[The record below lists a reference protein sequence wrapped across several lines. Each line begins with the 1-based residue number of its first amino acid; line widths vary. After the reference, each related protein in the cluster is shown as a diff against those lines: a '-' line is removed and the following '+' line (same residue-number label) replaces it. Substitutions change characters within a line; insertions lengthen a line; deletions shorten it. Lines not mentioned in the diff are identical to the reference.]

1 VVGTVAWLMMHLPT
15 HKYLFLT
22 DLEWM
27 VLPPVAAGQFRLFRK
42 DNMPI
47 GYVSWARLNED
58 VEERLKQGVTKLQP
72 ADWTSGDRLW
82 LVDVIA
88 PFGGKEEIVE
98 SLISQIF
105 KGRDI
110 QVLNSKKDKPSMP
123 KDM

>member
-1 VVGTVAWLMMHLPT
+1 MMHLPT

-27 VLPPVAAGQFRLFRK
+27 VLPPVSAGQFRLFRK

-47 GYVSWARLNED
+47 GYASWARLSEE

-82 LVDVIA
+82 LMDFAA
-88 PFGGKEEIVE
+88 PFGGGEEMIQSLKEQV
-98 SLISQIF
+98 F
-105 KGRDI
+105 KGRPVYKLERNEDGS
-110 QVLNSKKDKPSMP
+110 VGVGEW
-123 KDM
+123 